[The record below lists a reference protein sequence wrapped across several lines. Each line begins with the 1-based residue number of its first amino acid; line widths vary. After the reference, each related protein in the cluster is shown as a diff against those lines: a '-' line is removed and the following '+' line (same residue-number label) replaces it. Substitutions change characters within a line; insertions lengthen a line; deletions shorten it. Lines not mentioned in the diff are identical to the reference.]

1 MQIVDSRW
9 PRADTWLAM
18 ESQEPEIIVVGVANS
33 RASLS
38 PSHAD
43 LAPLAMRERLD
54 RFSTFH
60 GETGIDFG
68 SVRVRDMGNWPISQ
82 LDMTAMPG
90 MVEDLARR
98 LPDAALTLYLGGDNA
113 ITRPLVTALADD
125 LSAVGVIT
133 FDAHHD
139 VRTLDHGPTNGT
151 PIRGLIEE
159 HGLPGRNVV
168 QIGIHSFA
176 NSSHYRRY
184 CEEQGITIYSVFEVD
199 RRGMAQVVADAF
211 RRLDHCREVY
221 VDVDVDV
228 LDRVFAPACPGARP
242 GGLSVRQL
250 ADGVRSCAT
259 RPEVRAM
266 DFVEVDP
273 EADVGSQT
281 LDVMA
286 HLMLTAVAGYAGR
299 E

>member
-1 MQIVDSRW
+1 
-9 PRADTWLAM
+9 
-18 ESQEPEIIVVGVANS
+18 
-33 RASLS
+33 
-38 PSHAD
+38 
-43 LAPLAMRERLD
+43 
-54 RFSTFH
+54 
-60 GETGIDFG
+60 
-68 SVRVRDMGNWPISQ
+68 VRVRDLGNWPISQ
-82 LDMTAMPG
+82 LDMTAMLG
-90 MVEDLARR
+90 IVEDLARR

-184 CEEQGITIYSVFEVD
+184 CEEQGITIYPVFEVD